1 MDCDPVQLTSRLA
14 KIFTDADQL
23 PGVIEIATN
32 VVAVRERIGV
42 DLSFFEKVEE
52 LAFSRRGRCTSLS
65 RTVSH
70 YPLRLANP
78 ARR

>member
-1 MDCDPVQLTSRLA
+1 MDRVLIQPAGRLA
-14 KIFTDADQL
+14 KIFTDAEQL

-52 LAFSRRGRCTSLS
+52 LAFSRRGRCTSFC

-70 YPLRLANP
+70 YPP
-78 ARR
+78 PPS

>member
-1 MDCDPVQLTSRLA
+1 MDYDLVQLTGRLA

-32 VVAVRERIGV
+32 IVAVRERVSV
-42 DLSFFEKVEE
+42 DLSLSEKIEE
-52 LAFSRRGRCTSLS
+52 LSFSRRDQCTSLH

-70 YPLRLANP
+70 YPSA
-78 ARR
+78 